1 MAEKKSYDTK
11 YEMKPNNG
19 SLFACKT
26 KLSEKSPDY
35 QGTVLID
42 LSEFEIVDNQITVSL
57 GGWKKQWAEG
67 TYLSLKASKV
77 WIPDA
82 SGSAVKR
89 TKEDFDV
96 PF

>member
-26 KLSEKSPDY
+26 KLSDKSPDY

-42 LSEFEIVDNQITVSL
+42 LSEFEIVDNQINYIFRWV
-57 GGWKKQWAEG
+57 EE
-67 TYLSLKASKV
+67 
-77 WIPDA
+77 
-82 SGSAVKR
+82 AV
-89 TKEDFDV
+89 V
-96 PF
+96 